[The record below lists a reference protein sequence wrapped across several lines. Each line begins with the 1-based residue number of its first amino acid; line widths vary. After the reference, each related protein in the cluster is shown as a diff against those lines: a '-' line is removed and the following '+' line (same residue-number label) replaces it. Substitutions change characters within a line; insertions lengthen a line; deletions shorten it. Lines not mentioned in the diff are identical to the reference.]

1 MDFGDPEF
9 RLQTLTAAAR
19 PHSQNLTITLGRL
32 MEKRTG

>member
-1 MDFGDPEF
+1 MDSGDPEF

-19 PHSQNLTITLGRL
+19 PQSQNLTTTLGRL